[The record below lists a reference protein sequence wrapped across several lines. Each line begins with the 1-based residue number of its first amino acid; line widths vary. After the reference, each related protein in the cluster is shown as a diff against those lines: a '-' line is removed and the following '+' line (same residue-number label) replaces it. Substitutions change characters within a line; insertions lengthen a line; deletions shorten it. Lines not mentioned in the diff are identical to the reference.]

1 MVFTIQ
7 SCALVGLDPYA
18 VVCEVDLSRQLPN
31 FTLVGL
37 PSSMTQES
45 RERIRSAVTNS
56 GFDWPARKITIN
68 MLPASLPKWGSHFE
82 LGMALGILG
91 VTNELSA
98 AFTIFAVGELS
109 LAGEIRPCG
118 WLSAIAPWLK
128 KMGAQVRAQT
138 GEPMLVV
145 AHEKDIKQLAM
156 SDLELSSVCE
166 LVGVRDLASAYAAV
180 FEASARLGQGAKKAD
195 LEQLSG
201 QAAHVSPLSTLA
213 LVRNEPLAVAAAL
226 VAIAGRH
233 HALFAGPHGMG
244 KSMVI
249 RGICEAH
256 RPLNDS
262 QNAER
267 ATTLTMFGEPGLA
280 GLENPAVYLQTS
292 ISRAALEGALL
303 NSGQV
308 LPGEM
313 TRAHLGILVADELLE
328 FRRDVIEAMRQP
340 LEERIVRLQRAKFRA
355 ALPAN
360 FQFLAS
366 TNLCPCG
373 LWGQNRRPCRCRKAL
388 RDSYQQKLSGP
399 IMDRFDLIVIV
410 GHRASSSRLTQ
421 IPPDLVSAVDALV
434 NPDSWTERL
443 ERATKLLAQNQVESA
458 SPAELWSQ
466 LPVSASDRGR
476 LKLARLSKTLAAL
489 LGERR
494 ELRHLRLALLLRQ
507 DLDLVLREEN
517 RDNYLDKSAV

>member
-91 VTNELSA
+91 VSNELSA

-118 WLSAIAPWLK
+118 WLSAIGPWLK

-138 GEPMLVV
+138 GEPMLVI
-145 AHEKDIKQLAM
+145 AHEKDIKQVSFGAL
-156 SDLELSSVCE
+156 DLGATCE
-166 LVGVRDLASAYAAV
+166 LVGVRDLAGAYAAV
-180 FEASARLGQGAKKAD
+180 LEASGRLGQAGAKAD
-195 LEQLSG
+195 LYELPVQTLS
-201 QAAHVSPLSTLA
+201 ATPLATLA
-213 LVRNEPLAVAAAL
+213 RVQNEPLAVAAAL

-244 KSMVI
+244 KSMLI
-249 RGICEAH
+249 RAICEAH
-256 RPLNDS
+256 RPLDEM
-262 QNAER
+262 QAAER
-267 ATTLTMFGEPGLA
+267 ATTLTMFGDPGVA

-328 FRRDVIEAMRQP
+328 FRRDVIEALRQP

-355 ALPAN
+355 ALPAH

-373 LWGQNRRPCRCRKAL
+373 LWGQNRRPCRCRKPQ
-388 RDSYQQKLSGP
+388 RDTYQLKLSGP
-399 IMDRFDLIVIV
+399 IMDRFDLAVMV
-410 GHRASSSRLTQ
+410 GHRVSSSRLTQ
-421 IPPDLVSAVDALV
+421 MPPDLVHTVDELV
-434 NPDSWTERL
+434 NPKTWPERL
-443 ERATKLLAQNQVESA
+443 ERAAKLLAENGVESA

-466 LPVSASDRGR
+466 LPLSVSDRSR
-476 LKLARLSKTLAAL
+476 VRLARLAKTLAAL

-507 DLDLVLREEN
+507 DLDLALREEN
-517 RDNYLDKSAV
+517 RDKYLEKSAI